1 MLSNQKSTP
10 TSGQN
15 TPTPM
20 PTDFVTD
27 ALFASMSLPAHL
39 SAPAA
44 SHMGWSMGMPMVEM
58 PSAGD
63 TTVVAPTTVGDG
75 RNNSAAAPTATSAA
89 GFATTRAT
97 VPTPRAAVDVE
108 GDVASSVTLCTPGPQ
123 RVRTFDGIASTALKA
138 ASFPTPGLTPG
149 PTHAVFPTPRFTP
162 GSTASHGAFPT
173 PSLTPDPAVQRSEGV
188 DGARCLPGLV
198 LPTPAFSS
206 KPVSE

>member
-1 MLSNQKSTP
+1 
-10 TSGQN
+10 
-15 TPTPM
+15 M

-44 SHMGWSMGMPMVEM
+44 SHMGWSMGMPMAQM
-58 PSAGD
+58 PSAGA
-63 TTVVAPTTVGDG
+63 TVVAPTTVGDG

-89 GFATTRAT
+89 GFATTRAI
-97 VPTPRAAVDVE
+97 VPTSRAAVDVE
-108 GDVASSVTLCTPGPQ
+108 GDAASSVTLCTPGPQ

-149 PTHAVFPTPRFTP
+149 PMTTHAVFPAPRFTPGPTTAHTVFPTPRFTP

-173 PSLTPDPAVQRSEGV
+173 PSLTPGPTVQRSEGFE
-188 DGARCLPGLV
+188 GAHCLPGLV